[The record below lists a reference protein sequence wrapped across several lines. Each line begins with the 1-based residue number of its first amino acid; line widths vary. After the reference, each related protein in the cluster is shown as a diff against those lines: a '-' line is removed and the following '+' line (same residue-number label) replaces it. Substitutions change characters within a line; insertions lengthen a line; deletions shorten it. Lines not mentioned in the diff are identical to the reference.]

1 MVRHFFFKDVLYII
15 LNSLVFSKLFYC
27 STAWYETSKENIH
40 KLQLMQNF
48 VGCVLTNTK
57 KFDHIT
63 PVIHELGRLTIEE
76 LLRLRNVTMIFKCL
90 NGLVPSYWVST
101 KLVKLSDTKT
111 RIALDRAI
119 NLTSLSADLCRAA
132 CLPLQGF

>member
-1 MVRHFFFKDVLYII
+1 M
-15 LNSLVFSKLFYC
+15 FYC

-63 PVIHELGRLTIEE
+63 PVIRELGWLTIEE
-76 LLRLRNVTMIFKCL
+76 LLRLRDVKMIFKCL
-90 NGLVPSYWVST
+90 NGLVPSY
-101 KLVKLSDTKT
+101 
-111 RIALDRAI
+111 
-119 NLTSLSADLCRAA
+119 
-132 CLPLQGF
+132 

>member
-1 MVRHFFFKDVLYII
+1 M
-15 LNSLVFSKLFYC
+15 FYC

-63 PVIHELGRLTIEE
+63 PVIHELA
-76 LLRLRNVTMIFKCL
+76 
-90 NGLVPSYWVST
+90 PSKSYYAYVM
-101 KLVKLSDTKT
+101 
-111 RIALDRAI
+111 
-119 NLTSLSADLCRAA
+119 
-132 CLPLQGF
+132 